1 MHAKKMYFKKIPH
14 IRVGH
19 FALKIFNCIFLRLMN
34 VSNVKFIKI
43 IIVLYIYVYKYNMYI
58 YTFNI
63 RNEPA

>member
-19 FALKIFNCIFLRLMN
+19 FALKIFNRNFLRLMN

-43 IIVLYIYVYKYNMYI
+43 MIVLYIYVCKYINIICTYI
-58 YTFNI
+58 HLI
-63 RNEPA
+63 